1 MVLNQ
6 REEMEENNNVIP
18 FSVVPGGKG
27 PKNKNWLQELNKG
40 CVFLC
45 KPVKTDTK
53 EPNFI
58 LYEYIK
64 FSQLDLAVQL
74 VSTNNQH
81 SPTFMWVDSEEFC
94 SRFEFQGII
103 GYQQIEE

>member
-1 MVLNQ
+1 MAIKQKEN
-6 REEMEENNNVIP
+6 MEDNSNVVP
-18 FSVVPGGKG
+18 FEVVPGGKG
-27 PKNKNWLQELNKG
+27 PKKKNWLLELNKG
-40 CVFLC
+40 SVFLC
-45 KPVKTDTK
+45 KPVKPGK
-53 EPNFI
+53 EEANFV

-74 VSTNNQH
+74 VFTNNQH

-94 SRFEFQGII
+94 SKFEFYGII